1 MHGRLE
7 DRSSIREKMEI
18 NIDDQP
24 FIGQSLFAAV
34 VVNVPTVQQILCVW
48 DSQPDRTCPGIGKL
62 ITLSLC
68 AEPQNVMMLER
79 LETQSSSQKCY
90 LTVTWLHA
98 VYKQGTV
105 LVFQVRPCS
114 LVRRHSWATLDKA
127 FEYFWKKKKRKK
139 KSYPPMEAPS
149 RISKLQIVHSIVLHK
164 SFLQKP

>member
-68 AEPQNVMMLER
+68 AEPQNVTMLER
-79 LETQSSSQKCY
+79 LETQ
-90 LTVTWLHA
+90 VARNATWQWPDYMQSTNRGQFLCFRSDLA
-98 VYKQGTV
+98 VWSGDIHEQ
-105 LVFQVRPCS
+105 
-114 LVRRHSWATLDKA
+114 H
-127 FEYFWKKKKRKK
+127 
-139 KSYPPMEAPS
+139 
-149 RISKLQIVHSIVLHK
+149 
-164 SFLQKP
+164 